1 MVAGKVIGLAACSG
15 LPILRSHFNP
25 VARLAFALMRIL
37 FITSN
42 RIGDGVLSSG
52 LLAGL
57 MERYPQAKFWV
68 ACGPLAAPLF
78 AHAPRVEKIIELKKE
93 PWAGH
98 WRKLL
103 RATMFH
109 RFEAV
114 VDLRGSATAY
124 LLWTRKR
131 HVLRANHTLHRVIHN
146 ASVAGFDP
154 APWPRVWPGEEA
166 RAKARELIPDGRR
179 VLAIGPSAAWAR
191 KMWPIERHA
200 ELVPRLVGPGGPL
213 EGAHV
218 LIALAPGERELARP
232 IINVVPEGRCIELVG
247 EDLNL
252 VAACFERVLLYIGND
267 SGLMHL
273 SAAAGA
279 PTIGLFGPTP
289 DGRYDPWG
297 INTVQVRGPRSQKEI
312 LADLGKGYAG
322 ENAMQD
328 ITVDM
333 VYDAAIALL
342 ARLKVDTLPS
352 TDEAT
357 S

>member
-1 MVAGKVIGLAACSG
+1 
-15 LPILRSHFNP
+15 
-25 VARLAFALMRIL
+25 MRIL

-42 RIGDGVLSSG
+42 RIGDGVLSTG

-57 MERYPQAKFWV
+57 MERYPEAKFWV

-78 AHAPRVEKIIELKKE
+78 RHAPRVEKIIELRKA

-103 RATMFH
+103 GATLFR

-114 VDLRGSATAY
+114 VDLRGSATAFF
-124 LLWTRKR
+124 LWTRKR
-131 HVLRANHTLHRVIHN
+131 HVLRSNHTLHRVLHN

-154 APWPRVWPGEEA
+154 APWPRVWPGEAA
-166 RAKARELIPDGRR
+166 RAKAKDLIPDGRR
-179 VLAIGPSAAWAR
+179 VVAIGPSAAWPR

-200 ELVPRLVGPGGPL
+200 ELLPRLIGKGGPL
-213 EGAHV
+213 EGADV

-232 IINVVPEGRCIELVG
+232 VIDIIPDANRIELIG

-252 VAACFERVLLYIGND
+252 VAACFERVALYIGND

-273 SAAAGA
+273 SAASGA
-279 PTIGLFGPTP
+279 PTLGLFGPTP

-297 INTVQVRGPRSQKEI
+297 TNTAQVRGPKTREEI
-312 LADLGKGYAG
+312 LKDIGEGWHG

-328 ITVDM
+328 LTVDM
-333 VYDAAIALL
+333 VYDAAVALL
-342 ARLKVDTLPS
+342 ARLETTNTPRTEKVP
-352 TDEAT
+352 A
-357 S
+357 

>member
-1 MVAGKVIGLAACSG
+1 
-15 LPILRSHFNP
+15 
-25 VARLAFALMRIL
+25 MRIL

-42 RIGDGVLSSG
+42 RIGDGVLSTG

-57 MERYPQAKFWV
+57 MERYPRAKFWV
-68 ACGPLAAPLF
+68 ACGPLSAPLF
-78 AHAPRVEKIIELKKE
+78 RHAPRVEKIIELKKE

-114 VDLRGSATAY
+114 VDLRGSATAFF
-124 LLWTRKR
+124 LWTRKR
-131 HVLRANHTLHRVIHN
+131 YVLRANHTLHRVIHN

-154 APWPRVWPGEEA
+154 APWPRVWPGEVA
-166 RAKARELIPDGRR
+166 RARARELIPDGVK
-179 VLAIGPSAAWAR
+179 VLAIGPSAAWPR
-191 KMWPIERHA
+191 KMWPIARHA
-200 ELVPRLVGPGGPL
+200 ELVPRLVGPGDPL

-232 IINVVPEGRCIELVG
+232 IIGIVPDERRIELVG

-252 VAACFERVLLYIGND
+252 VAACFERVSLYIGND

-273 SAAAGA
+273 AAAAGA
-279 PTIGLFGPTP
+279 PTLGLFGPTP

-297 INTVQVRGPRSQKEI
+297 SNTAQVRGPRSREEI
-312 LADLGKGYAG
+312 LVDLGEGFAG

-328 ITVDM
+328 LTVDR
-333 VYDAAIALL
+333 VYDAAQALL
-342 ARLKVDTLPS
+342 ARLNQTNNALLTRLDSKKTTTPADGAPT
-352 TDEAT
+352 
-357 S
+357 

>member
-1 MVAGKVIGLAACSG
+1 
-15 LPILRSHFNP
+15 
-25 VARLAFALMRIL
+25 MRIL

-42 RIGDGVLSSG
+42 RIGDGVLSTG

-57 MERYPQAKFWV
+57 MERYPEAKFWV

-78 AHAPRVEKIIELKKE
+78 RHAPRVEKIIELRKA

-103 RATMFH
+103 GATLFH

-114 VDLRGSATAY
+114 VDLRGSATAFF
-124 LLWTRKR
+124 LWTRKR
-131 HVLRANHTLHRVIHN
+131 HVLRSNHTLHRVIHN

-154 APWPRVWPGEEA
+154 APWPRVWPGEAARA
-166 RAKARELIPDGRR
+166 RAKELIPDGRR
-179 VLAIGPSAAWAR
+179 VVAIGPSAAWPR
-191 KMWPIERHA
+191 KMWPVVRHA
-200 ELVPRLVGPGGPL
+200 ELLPRLIGKGGPL
-213 EGAHV
+213 EGADV

-232 IINVVPEGRCIELVG
+232 VIDIIPDANRIELVG

-252 VAACFERVLLYIGND
+252 VAACFERVALYIGND

-273 SAAAGA
+273 SAASGA
-279 PTIGLFGPTP
+279 PTLGLFGPTP

-297 INTVQVRGPRSQKEI
+297 TNTAQVRGPKSREEI
-312 LADLGKGYAG
+312 LEDLGTDWHG

-328 ITVDM
+328 LTVDM
-333 VYDAAIALL
+333 VYDAAVALL
-342 ARLKVDTLPS
+342 ARSETENTPRTEKVP
-352 TDEAT
+352 A
-357 S
+357 

>member
-1 MVAGKVIGLAACSG
+1 
-15 LPILRSHFNP
+15 
-25 VARLAFALMRIL
+25 MRIL

-42 RIGDGVLSSG
+42 RIGDGVLSTG

-57 MERYPQAKFWV
+57 MERYPDAKFWV

-78 AHAPRVEKIIELKKE
+78 RHAPRVEKIIELRKA

-103 RATMFH
+103 GATLFH

-114 VDLRGSATAY
+114 VDLRGSATAFF
-124 LLWTRKR
+124 LWTRKR
-131 HVLRANHTLHRVIHN
+131 HVLRSNHTLHRVIHN

-154 APWPRVWPGEEA
+154 APWPRVWPGEAA
-166 RAKARELIPDGRR
+166 RARARELIPDGRR
-179 VLAIGPSAAWAR
+179 VVAIGPSAAWPR
-191 KMWPIERHA
+191 KMWPVERHA
-200 ELVPRLVGPGGPL
+200 ELLPRLIGKGGPL
-213 EGAHV
+213 EGADV

-232 IINVVPEGRCIELVG
+232 VIDIIPDANRIELIG

-252 VAACFERVLLYIGND
+252 VAACFERVALYIGND

-273 SAAAGA
+273 SAASGA
-279 PTIGLFGPTP
+279 PTLGLFGPTP

-297 INTVQVRGPRSQKEI
+297 TNTAQVRGPKSREEI
-312 LADLGKGYAG
+312 LEDLGADWHG

-328 ITVDM
+328 LTVDM
-333 VYDAAIALL
+333 VYAAASALL
-342 ARLKVDTLPS
+342 ARLDNDKSPQTEKVP
-352 TDEAT
+352 A
-357 S
+357 

>member
-1 MVAGKVIGLAACSG
+1 
-15 LPILRSHFNP
+15 
-25 VARLAFALMRIL
+25 MRIL

-42 RIGDGVLSSG
+42 RIGDGVLSTG

-57 MERYPQAKFWV
+57 MERYPTAKFWV

-78 AHAPRVEKIIELKKE
+78 KHAPRVERIIELRKA
-93 PWAGH
+93 PYAGH

-103 RATMFH
+103 GATMFR

-114 VDLRGSATAY
+114 VDLRGSATAFF
-124 LLWTRKR
+124 LWTAKR
-131 HVLRANHTLHRVIHN
+131 HVLRADHTLHRVIHN

-166 RAKARELIPDGRR
+166 RARARTLIPDGRR
-179 VLAIGPSAAWAR
+179 VLAIGPSAAWPR
-191 KMWPIERHA
+191 KMWPVERHV
-200 ELVPRLVGPGGPL
+200 ELIPRLVGKGGPL

-218 LIALAPGERELARP
+218 LIAAAPGERALVQP
-232 IINVVPEGRCIELVG
+232 ILDIVPDDKRIELIG

-252 VAACFERVLLYIGND
+252 VAACFERVALYIGND

-273 SAAAGA
+273 SAASGS
-279 PTIGLFGPTP
+279 PTLGLFGPTP

-297 INTVQVRGPRSQKEI
+297 TNTAQVRGPRSREEI
-312 LADLGKGYAG
+312 LADLGDGFAG

-328 ITVDM
+328 LTVDM
-333 VYDAAIALL
+333 VYDAACGLL
-342 ARLKVDTLPS
+342 ARIAQEKTQTEKAP
-352 TDEAT
+352 A
-357 S
+357 

>member
-1 MVAGKVIGLAACSG
+1 
-15 LPILRSHFNP
+15 
-25 VARLAFALMRIL
+25 MRIL

-42 RIGDGVLSSG
+42 RIGDGVLSTG

-57 MERYPQAKFWV
+57 MERYPTAKFWV

-78 AHAPRVEKIIELKKE
+78 KHAPRVERIIELRKK
-93 PWAGH
+93 PGSHSSH

-103 RATMFH
+103 GATMFR

-114 VDLRGSATAY
+114 VDLRGSATAF

-154 APWPRVWPGEEA
+154 APWPRVWPGEDA
-166 RAKARELIPDGRR
+166 RAKAKKLIPDGCR
-179 VLAIGPSAAWAR
+179 VLAIGPSAAWPR
-191 KMWPIERHA
+191 KMWPVERHVA
-200 ELVPRLVGPGGPL
+200 LVPRLVGAGGPL

-218 LIALAPGERELARP
+218 LIAAAPGERELVQP
-232 IINVVPEGRCIELVG
+232 ILDIVPDDKRIELIG

-252 VAACFERVLLYIGND
+252 VAACFERVSLYIGND

-273 SAAAGA
+273 SAASGS
-279 PTIGLFGPTP
+279 PTLGLFGPTP

-297 INTVQVRGPRSQKEI
+297 TNTAQVRGPRSQEEI
-312 LADLGKGYAG
+312 LADLGAGFAG

-328 ITVDM
+328 LTVDM
-333 VYDAAIALL
+333 VYDAATALL
-342 ARLKVDTLPS
+342 ARIASENT
-352 TDEAT
+352 TDKEKAPA
-357 S
+357 

>member
-1 MVAGKVIGLAACSG
+1 
-15 LPILRSHFNP
+15 
-25 VARLAFALMRIL
+25 MRIL

-42 RIGDGVLSSG
+42 RIGDGVLSTG

-57 MERYPQAKFWV
+57 MERYPTAKFWI

-78 AHAPRVEKIIELKKE
+78 KHAPRVERIIEMPKE
-93 PWAGH
+93 PYAGH

-103 RATMFH
+103 GATMFR

-114 VDLRGSATAY
+114 VDLRGSATAFF
-124 LLWTRKR
+124 LWTRKR

-154 APWPRVWPGEEA
+154 APWPRLWPGEAARA
-166 RAKARELIPDGRR
+166 RAKDLIPDGRR
-179 VLAIGPSAAWAR
+179 VLAIGPSAAWPR

-200 ELVPRLVGPGGPL
+200 ELVPRLVGKGGPL

-218 LIALAPGERELARP
+218 LVALAPGERDLALP
-232 IINVVPEGRCIELVG
+232 LIKAVPDDKRIELIG

-252 VAACFERVLLYIGND
+252 VGACFERVALYIGND

-273 SAAAGA
+273 SAASGS
-279 PTIGLFGPTP
+279 PTLGLFGPTP

-297 INTVQVRGPRSQKEI
+297 TNTAQVRGPRSREEI
-312 LADLGKGYAG
+312 LADLGAGFAG

-328 ITVDM
+328 LTVDM
-333 VYDAAIALL
+333 VYDAATALL
-342 ARLKVDTLPS
+342 DRIASEKNMNKEKAP
-352 TDEAT
+352 A
-357 S
+357 

>member
-1 MVAGKVIGLAACSG
+1 
-15 LPILRSHFNP
+15 
-25 VARLAFALMRIL
+25 MRIL

-42 RIGDGVLSSG
+42 RIGDGVLSTG

-57 MERYPQAKFWV
+57 MERYPTAKFWV

-78 AHAPRVEKIIELKKE
+78 KHAPRVERIIEMQKLRGSRS
-93 PWAGH
+93 GH

-103 RATMFH
+103 RATMFR

-114 VDLRGSATAY
+114 VDLRGSATAF

-154 APWPRVWPGEEA
+154 APWPRIWPGDEA
-166 RAKARELIPDGRR
+166 RARAKELIPDGRR
-179 VLAIGPSAAWAR
+179 VLALGPSAAWPR
-191 KMWPIERHA
+191 KMWPIERHV
-200 ELVPRLVGPGGPL
+200 ELIPRLVGKGGPL

-218 LIALAPGERELARP
+218 LIAAAPGERDLVKP
-232 IINVVPEGRCIELVG
+232 MTDIVPDDRRIELIG

-252 VAACFERVLLYIGND
+252 VGACFERVSLYIGND

-273 SAAAGA
+273 SAASGA
-279 PTIGLFGPTP
+279 PTLGLFGPTP

-297 INTVQVRGPRSQKEI
+297 TNTAQVRGPRSREEI
-312 LADLGKGYAG
+312 LADLGDGFAG

-328 ITVDM
+328 LTVDR
-333 VYDAAIALL
+333 VFDAACGLLDRIAHEKQPTEK
-342 ARLKVDTLPS
+342 AP
-352 TDEAT
+352 A
-357 S
+357 

>member
-1 MVAGKVIGLAACSG
+1 
-15 LPILRSHFNP
+15 
-25 VARLAFALMRIL
+25 MRIL

-42 RIGDGVLSSG
+42 RIGDGVLSTG

-57 MERYPQAKFWV
+57 MERYPDAKFWV

-78 AHAPRVEKIIELKKE
+78 RHAPRVEKIIELRKA

-103 RATMFH
+103 GATLFH

-114 VDLRGSATAY
+114 VDLRGSATAFF
-124 LLWTRKR
+124 LWTRKR
-131 HVLRANHTLHRVIHN
+131 HVLRSNHTLHRVIHN

-154 APWPRVWPGEEA
+154 APWPRVWPGEAA
-166 RAKARELIPDGRR
+166 RARARELIPDGRR
-179 VLAIGPSAAWAR
+179 VVAIGPSAAWPR
-191 KMWPIERHA
+191 KMWPVERHA
-200 ELVPRLVGPGGPL
+200 ELLPRLIGKGGPL
-213 EGAHV
+213 EGADV

-232 IINVVPEGRCIELVG
+232 VIDVIPDANRIELIG

-252 VAACFERVLLYIGND
+252 VAACFERVALYIGND

-273 SAAAGA
+273 SAASGA
-279 PTIGLFGPTP
+279 PTLGLFGPTP

-297 INTVQVRGPRSQKEI
+297 TNTAQVRGPKSREEI
-312 LADLGKGYAG
+312 LEDLGTDWHG

-328 ITVDM
+328 LTVDM
-333 VYDAAIALL
+333 VYDAASALL
-342 ARLKVDTLPS
+342 ARLDNDKSPRTEKVP
-352 TDEAT
+352 A
-357 S
+357 

>member
-1 MVAGKVIGLAACSG
+1 MAAWAP
-15 LPILRSHFNP
+15 LPILRP
-25 VARLAFALMRIL
+25 VFKPESGSISAPMRIL

-42 RIGDGVLSSG
+42 RIGDGVLSTG

-57 MERYPQAKFWV
+57 MERYPEAKFWV

-78 AHAPRVEKIIELKKE
+78 RHAPRVEKIIELRKE

-103 RATMFH
+103 RATMFR

-166 RAKARELIPDGRR
+166 RAKAKELIPDGRR
-179 VLAIGPSAAWAR
+179 VLAIGPSAAWPR

-232 IINVVPEGRCIELVG
+232 VIDVVPDERRIELVG

-252 VAACFERVLLYIGND
+252 VAACFERVSLYIGND

-297 INTVQVRGPRSQKEI
+297 TNTMQVRGPRSQEEI
-312 LADLGKGYAG
+312 LAELGEGWWG

-333 VYDAAIALL
+333 VYDAAIKLL
-342 ARLKVDTLPS
+342 DRVKADKTPS
-352 TDEAT
+352 TGEAT
-357 S
+357 K

>member
-1 MVAGKVIGLAACSG
+1 
-15 LPILRSHFNP
+15 
-25 VARLAFALMRIL
+25 MRIL

-42 RIGDGVLSSG
+42 RIGDGVLSTG

-57 MERYPQAKFWV
+57 MDRYPTAKFWV

-78 AHAPRVEKIIELKKE
+78 RHAPRVEKIIELRKE
-93 PWAGH
+93 PRAGH

-103 RATMFH
+103 RETMFH

-114 VDLRGSATAY
+114 VDLRGSATAFF
-124 LLWTRKR
+124 LWTRKR

-154 APWPRVWPGEEA
+154 APWPRIWPGADA
-166 RAKARELIPDGRR
+166 RAKAKQLIPDGRR
-179 VLAIGPSAAWAR
+179 VLAIGPSAAWPR

-200 ELVPRLVGPGGPL
+200 ELVPRLVGPGCPL

-232 IINVVPEGRCIELVG
+232 VIDIVPDDRRIELVG

-252 VAACFERVLLYIGND
+252 VAACFERVSLYIGND

-279 PTIGLFGPTP
+279 PTLGLFGPTP

-297 INTVQVRGPRSQKEI
+297 TNTAQVRGPRSREEI
-312 LADLGKGYAG
+312 LADLGEGFAG

-328 ITVDM
+328 LTVDM
-333 VYDAAIALL
+333 VYDAATALL
-342 ARLKVDTLPS
+342 ARLDAEKTAQ
-352 TDEAT
+352 TEKAT
-357 S
+357 A

>member
-1 MVAGKVIGLAACSG
+1 
-15 LPILRSHFNP
+15 
-25 VARLAFALMRIL
+25 MRIL

-42 RIGDGVLSSG
+42 RIGDGVLSTG

-57 MERYPQAKFWV
+57 MERYPEAKFWV

-78 AHAPRVEKIIELKKE
+78 RHAPRVEKIIELRKE

-103 RATMFH
+103 RATMFR

-124 LLWTRKR
+124 LLCARKR
-131 HVLRANHTLHRVIHN
+131 YVLRSNHTLHRVIHN

-154 APWPRVWPGEEA
+154 APWPRVWPGEAARA
-166 RAKARELIPDGRR
+166 RAKELIPDGRR
-179 VLAIGPSAAWAR
+179 VLAIGPSAAWPR
-191 KMWPIERHA
+191 KMWPVERHT

-218 LIALAPGERELARP
+218 LIALAPGERELAQP
-232 IINVVPEGRCIELVG
+232 VIDVVPDDRRIELVG

-252 VAACFERVLLYIGND
+252 VAACFERVSLYIGND

-297 INTVQVRGPRSQKEI
+297 TNTAQVRGPRSQEEI
-312 LADLGKGYAG
+312 LADLGAGWAG

-333 VYDAAIALL
+333 VHDAAVALL
-342 ARLKVDTLPS
+342 ERLQANKTPS
-352 TDEAT
+352 TDEAK